1 MRLTRL
7 ALRDFRNLPELALET
22 DARFV
27 VFAGENAQGKTNV
40 LEAIYALATLKSF
53 RTHKRRELLRWGQ
66 DEAVIAGTVVSEGV
80 TRRYKLRLTASEREP
95 KVDDQV
101 PRPLSSYFDGV
112 RAVLFAPE
120 DTAMVRG
127 EPAGRRAFVDRAA
140 FTLRP
145 AHLDLVRAY
154 GRVLSQRGA
163 LLRAGGDPLQLEVL
177 DSQLVQLGAKLSV
190 RRDEVVAELATP
202 FSELYAG
209 VSGGRSA
216 TVRYRSV
223 LGEGDEASRRERF
236 LEKLAERRDDELRRG
251 INLVGPQRADLD
263 LRIEGQSAR
272 AFGSQGQVRSVVLA
286 LKLAQLQVADRRGLR
301 PLFLLDDLSSELDEH
316 RTAHLLELLGELGLQ
331 TFVTTTDVGR
341 LAALPAA
348 EQLVHRVSKGRISRA

>member
-1 MRLTRL
+1 VRLTRL
-7 ALRDFRNLPELALET
+7 ALRDFRNLPELAVET

-27 VFAGENAQGKTNV
+27 VFSGANAQGKTNV

-53 RTHKRRELLRWGQ
+53 RTHRRREFIRWGRT
-66 DEAVIAGTVVSEGV
+66 EAVVAGTVVSEGV
-80 TRRYKLRLTASEREP
+80 TRRYKLRLTPSEREAQ
-95 KVDDQV
+95 VDQQT

-127 EPAGRRAFVDRAA
+127 EPSGRRGFVDRAA

-177 DSQLVQLGAKLSV
+177 DEQLVELGAKLSL
-190 RRDEVVAELATP
+190 RRAEVVAELAAP
-202 FSELYAG
+202 FRDLYTG
-209 VSGGRSA
+209 ISGGRDA
-216 TVRYRSV
+216 TVGYRSV
-223 LGEGDEASRRERF
+223 LGDGDLPARRERF
-236 LEKLAERRDDELRRG
+236 RERLAERRGDELRRG
-251 INLVGPQRADLD
+251 MNLVGPQRADLD
-263 LRIEGQSAR
+263 LRIGGKSAR
-272 AFGSQGQVRSVVLA
+272 AYGSQGQVRSVVLA
-286 LKLAQLQVADRRGLR
+286 LKLAQLRVADRLGLK

-316 RTAHLLELLGELGLQ
+316 RTAHLLELLASLGLQ

-341 LAALPAA
+341 LAALPPS
-348 EQLVHRVSKGRISRA
+348 EQLVYRVAEGRVDSG